1 MELLV
6 VMSRAKKFIYFA
18 VSLSIALTGLSGCGE
33 NKDKINSSS
42 TSGDPIKS
50 LAAECGLK
58 VVKDPVFS
66 KYDMA
71 IINGFKTINDFNKT
85 KLCLLKSNISTAN
98 QDNMGLTGT
107 DSSEMS
113 FRYLSSDIVAIAQY
127 NEKQQESR
135 DIYYWS
141 VPLLNCGKNSDKGNC
156 SNSIFIMKREDFN
169 KLNLYRLNSL
179 K

>member
-98 QDNMGLTGT
+98 QDNMYTTGAG
-107 DSSEMS
+107 S
-113 FRYLSSDIVAIAQY
+113 FRYLNSDVVAIDQY
-127 NEKQQESR
+127 NDDPEEY
-135 DIYYWS
+135 YYWS
-141 VPLLNCGKNSDKGNC
+141 SPLVKCSGNSDEAHCYNY
-156 SNSIFIMKREDFN
+156 IFIMTKEDFN
-169 KLNLYRLNSL
+169 KLNLDRLNSL